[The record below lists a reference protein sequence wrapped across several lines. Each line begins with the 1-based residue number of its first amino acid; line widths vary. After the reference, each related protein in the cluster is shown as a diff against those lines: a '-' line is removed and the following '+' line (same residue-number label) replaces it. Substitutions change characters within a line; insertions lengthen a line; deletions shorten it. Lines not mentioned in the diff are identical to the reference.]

1 VYDTEGEDIVI
12 SGKARKDDGKGYRAI
27 TYAAF
32 MVGVLRQANQKHRR
46 HPGFIVMDSPL
57 VTYREPD
64 ENMGD
69 GQVIVLENEEP
80 PEDLRNSI
88 AYTAFTKNRNTGR
101 YGLFPPPPTNRTAS
115 DCRLAFLF
123 WQVARPKDA
132 DDATTWF
139 LRKGCRPNSGVSGH
153 LRDTIPIE

>member
-1 VYDTEGEDIVI
+1 LRTAPAQSPRKSTIKTEVPKPRLIYEARFVYDTEGEDIVI
-12 SGKARKDDGKGYRAI
+12 SGKARKDDGKGHRAI

-80 PEDLRNSI
+80 PEDLRTALPTLHLPRTEI
-88 AYTAFTKNRNTGR
+88 LDVTAFSHPS
-101 YGLFPPPPTNRTAS
+101 Y
-115 DCRLAFLF
+115 
-123 WQVARPKDA
+123 QQ
-132 DDATTWF
+132 
-139 LRKGCRPNSGVSGH
+139 NSQ
-153 LRDTIPIE
+153 

>member
-1 VYDTEGEDIVI
+1 LRTAPAQSHRKSTIKTEVPKSRLIYEARFGYDTEGEDIVI

-101 YGLFPPPPTNRTAS
+101 YGLFPPLLPTEQPVTA
-115 DCRLAFLF
+115 D
-123 WQVARPKDA
+123 
-132 DDATTWF
+132 
-139 LRKGCRPNSGVSGH
+139 
-153 LRDTIPIE
+153 